1 MLQTNSEVLKMRN
14 YIKNKMKDRLTYC
27 HEWKNSVDIYLAGK
41 EVTKKAN
48 EEYYKSK
55 PLLKLILDVYFIP
68 YNMLRFF
75 RYLRMALPA
84 LTSSSP
90 ITKAHFA
97 PLRLAL
103 LNCLPKAP
111 LE

>member
-55 PLLKLILDVYFIP
+55 PLLKLILNVYFIP

-75 RYLRMALPA
+75 KNLRV
-84 LTSSSP
+84 
-90 ITKAHFA
+90 IHEYKKNQVEIKV
-97 PLRLAL
+97 
-103 LNCLPKAP
+103 LNKELSDFEK
-111 LE
+111 

>member
-1 MLQTNSEVLKMRN
+1 MRN
-14 YIKNKMKDRLTYC
+14 YLKNKMKDRLTYC

-55 PLLKLILDVYFIP
+55 PLLKLILNVYFIP

-75 RYLRMALPA
+75 KNLRM
-84 LTSSSP
+84 
-90 ITKAHFA
+90 IHEYK
-97 PLRLAL
+97 
-103 LNCLPKAP
+103 NQYYNVKV
-111 LE
+111 

>member
-55 PLLKLILDVYFIP
+55 PLLKLILDIYFIP
-68 YNMLRFF
+68 YNMLRFI
-75 RYLRMALPA
+75 RYLRMAHEYKKNQVEIKILMRE
-84 LTSSSP
+84 LDE
-90 ITKAHFA
+90 KRKFK
-97 PLRLAL
+97 
-103 LNCLPKAP
+103 N
-111 LE
+111 

>member
-14 YIKNKMKDRLTYC
+14 YLKNKMKDRLTYC

-48 EEYYKSK
+48 EGCYKST

-75 RYLRMALPA
+75 RYLRMVHEYKKNQVEIKVLSKQ
-84 LTSSSP
+84 LSE
-90 ITKAHFA
+90 
-97 PLRLAL
+97 
-103 LNCLPKAP
+103 NDN
-111 LE
+111 

>member
-14 YIKNKMKDRLTYC
+14 YIKNKMKDRLNYC

-55 PLLKLILDVYFIP
+55 PLLKLILNVYFIP

-75 RYLRMALPA
+75 KYLRV
-84 LTSSSP
+84 
-90 ITKAHFA
+90 IHEYKKNQVEIKV
-97 PLRLAL
+97 
-103 LNCLPKAP
+103 LNKELSDFEK
-111 LE
+111 

>member
-1 MLQTNSEVLKMRN
+1 MRN
-14 YIKNKMKDRLTYC
+14 YLKNKMKDRLTYC

-68 YNMLRFF
+68 LNILKFLMKMLIR
-75 RYLRMALPA
+75 
-84 LTSSSP
+84 S
-90 ITKAHFA
+90 
-97 PLRLAL
+97 
-103 LNCLPKAP
+103 
-111 LE
+111 LEVIDLEDIGRRTMNRSIWH

>member
-68 YNMLRFF
+68 LNILRFF
-75 RYLRMALPA
+75 RYLRMIHEYKKNQVEIKVLSKQ
-84 LTSSSP
+84 LSE
-90 ITKAHFA
+90 
-97 PLRLAL
+97 
-103 LNCLPKAP
+103 NDN
-111 LE
+111 